1 MGITKYIKLTSLL
14 TGEKTAGVVGELQL
28 NLIKFESIIFSPS
41 NKYLTLKA
49 I

>member
-1 MGITKYIKLTSLL
+1 MSLL
-14 TGEKTAGVVGELQL
+14 IGEKTAGVVGALQL
-28 NLIKFESIIFSPS
+28 NLIRFVSITFNPS